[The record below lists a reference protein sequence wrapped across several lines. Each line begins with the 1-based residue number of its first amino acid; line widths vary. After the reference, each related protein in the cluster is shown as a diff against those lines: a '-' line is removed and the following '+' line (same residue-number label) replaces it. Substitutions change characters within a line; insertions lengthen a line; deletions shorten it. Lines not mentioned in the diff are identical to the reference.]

1 MMKNFVS
8 HSAAVSAPGL
18 ADTGEL
24 PCTWSLQVV
33 DGDGEGVGGGDNGEV

>member
-1 MMKNFVS
+1 MKNFVS

-18 ADTGEL
+18 VDTGEL